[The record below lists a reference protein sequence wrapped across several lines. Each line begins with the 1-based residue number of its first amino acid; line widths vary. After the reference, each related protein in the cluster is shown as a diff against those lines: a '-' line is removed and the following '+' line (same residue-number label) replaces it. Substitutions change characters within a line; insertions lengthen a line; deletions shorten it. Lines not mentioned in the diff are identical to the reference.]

1 MSGLFAGRLGD
12 GSLPHDLGELQGIR
26 GGCSEGPCKEGTIG
40 NPFPQ
45 KGILTKQGTYVMAI
59 LGTGIL
65 SNYHLGE
72 RPCSAVMLHLPACTK
87 RPPHF
92 FSGSGFKVSLNP
104 MGARD
109 CMLRPQSTYPCS
121 KPFVSQVHA
130 TM

>member
-1 MSGLFAGRLGD
+1 MAHVRSVCRETGRRLFASRFGRTARHSGGLGPL
-12 GSLPHDLGELQGIR
+12 GTHSL
-26 GGCSEGPCKEGTIG
+26 K
-40 NPFPQ
+40 
-45 KGILTKQGTYVMAI
+45 KGILTKQGTYVMAVF
-59 LGTGIL
+59 GTGIL

-87 RPPHF
+87 RPPHS

-104 MGARD
+104 MGTRD

-121 KPFVSQVHA
+121 KPLVSQVHA